1 MPPGDGGNGGQPG
14 LDGTAGANSFGGG
27 GGGAGGSINPFGCG
41 SGTGA
46 DSGCGGAAGA
56 GGGKLPVNGAA
67 GGQPGASTNLNG
79 TDGRSTWFERTGAGG
94 GGGGAPGGLGG
105 RGGGAEGGPDGSGAG
120 GTSLGGYGIH
130 VLGANTVITNA
141 GRIVPGT
148 GAAQSVAILYAD
160 TAHNSVLRLQ
170 AGSEIQG
177 SVDATRSTNSTLVLD
192 GPAGVDPIT
201 GASMAFD
208 VSKLGAAGGVGA
220 TNDVYQGFSAFE
232 KTSEGTWQ
240 LANAPTQARTPWR
253 IKGGTLAIA
262 NGDSLGSTLDVV
274 TLDGGT
280 LQLQDNAALHHDVVV
295 NSTGAISVD
304 DGQQSVLHGVLT
316 GDGSHFAKV
325 GGGSLILAADGS
337 FHGVTQIDAGTLQL
351 GAGGTS
357 GNIGSGAVINHGRLV
372 FNRTDDVVIGNAIAG
387 TGDLVKAGPGLTTLT
402 GPLTYTGMTFLNQ
415 GELAIDGTTLG
426 SMSSV
431 AGVMA
436 KLPPQHTLTLR
447 NAELNGWMHL
457 PDTLNVDASSRWN
470 MSTGPDNPA
479 YNPVYATTSHGTV
492 ISFAGEIN
500 LAGRI
505 NFMPPG
511 TANGP
516 SGGSVLAANNLNG
529 QGGIVQLHVQ
539 SAETGFTDLIWLGG
553 GAVGTTDLVLQ
564 MGESSVGDAFTGD
577 GVMVVKANGPTDN
590 AFVQREETPG
600 ANRRGAFLYRLQHGS
615 SVVNGVQASP
625 HNWYV
630 RTEARPEVSLY
641 SQLGN
646 QAARHGELTVG
657 TLNERMG
664 STESLARKVYPFVWG
679 RALADTGRN
688 RGHSTGLAAQDI
700 ATRSTLAGVQLGT
713 DVYVDFRGLSR
724 RSAGVFASAS
734 TMKTDVD
741 HYLDLST
748 KTVNAGRSD
757 QSAYSL
763 GGYYTLLDGKG
774 GYLDLV
780 TQVSRYD
787 IKANS
792 AAGAGQLTTT
802 GWGGLISAE
811 AGKSFAVGDEA
822 SNLRLEPQAQ
832 VIYQRIKF
840 SGGQDEASAV
850 EFPGVNSVTGRLG
863 MRLSKTWD
871 GDSAKASTAWATV
884 NLLTTAGHSSSRYAT
899 ATQGDITFKNKLGG
913 PRAGL
918 TLGYDSLLGGNTFLN
933 VQAGTEQGIGSRKSS
948 NYNLNAGIKI
958 IF

>member
-1 MPPGDGGNGGQPG
+1 M
-14 LDGTAGANSFGGG
+14 
-27 GGGAGGSINPFGCG
+27 
-41 SGTGA
+41 
-46 DSGCGGAAGA
+46 
-56 GGGKLPVNGAA
+56 
-67 GGQPGASTNLNG
+67 
-79 TDGRSTWFERTGAGG
+79 
-94 GGGGAPGGLGG
+94 LG
-105 RGGGAEGGPDGSGAG
+105 
-120 GTSLGGYGIH
+120 
-130 VLGANTVITNA
+130 
-141 GRIVPGT
+141 
-148 GAAQSVAILYAD
+148 
-160 TAHNSVLRLQ
+160 
-170 AGSEIQG
+170 
-177 SVDATRSTNSTLVLD
+177 
-192 GPAGVDPIT
+192 
-201 GASMAFD
+201 
-208 VSKLGAAGGVGA
+208 
-220 TNDVYQGFSAFE
+220 
-232 KTSEGTWQ
+232 
-240 LANAPTQARTPWR
+240 
-253 IKGGTLAIA
+253 
-262 NGDSLGSTLDVV
+262 
-274 TLDGGT
+274 
-280 LQLQDNAALHHDVVV
+280 
-295 NSTGAISVD
+295 
-304 DGQQSVLHGVLT
+304 
-316 GDGSHFAKV
+316 GDGSHFAKT
-325 GGGSLILAADGS
+325 GGGTLAIAADGN
-337 FHGVTQIDAGTLQL
+337 FHGVTQIDGGTLQL

-357 GNIGSGAVINHGRLV
+357 GAIGNGAFINHGRLV
-372 FNRTDDVVIGNAIAG
+372 FNRADDVVIGNAIAG
-387 TGDLVKAGPGLTTLT
+387 TGHVVKAGSGLTTLT
-402 GPLTYTGMTFLNQ
+402 GPLTYTGLTYLYQ
-415 GELAIDGTTLG
+415 GELALEGTTLG

-431 AGVMA
+431 AGVLA
-436 KLPPQHTLTLR
+436 KLPQETLTLR
-447 NAELNGWMHL
+447 NAELNGWM
-457 PDTLNVDASSRWN
+457 DMAGTLNVDASSRWN
-470 MSTGPDNPA
+470 MFTDPDHPAFNPA
-479 YNPVYATTSHGTV
+479 YNPAYATTSHGTE

-516 SGGSVLAANNLNG
+516 SGGTVLVANNLNG

-539 SAETGFTDLIWLGG
+539 STETGFTDLIQLNG
-553 GAVGTTDLVLQ
+553 GAVGTTHLVLQ
-564 MGESSVGDAFTGD
+564 MDESSVGDAFTGD

-646 QAARHGELTVG
+646 QAVRHGELTVG

-664 STESLARKVYPFVWG
+664 STESLARKVYPFVWA

-688 RGHSTGLAAQDI
+688 RGSSNGLAAQDI

-734 TMKTDVD
+734 TMKADVD
-741 HYLDLST
+741 HYLNVS
-748 KTVNAGRSD
+748 KETVNAGRSD

-787 IKANS
+787 VKANS
-792 AAGAGQLTTT
+792 AAGAGPLTTT

-840 SGGQDEASAV
+840 SDSQDVASAV
-850 EFPGVNSVTGRLG
+850 AFPGVNSLTGRLG

-871 GDSAKASTAWATV
+871 DDPAKVSTAWATV

-913 PRAGL
+913 PRVGL
-918 TLGYDSLLGGNTFLN
+918 ALGYDSLVGGNTFLN

-948 NYNLNAGIKI
+948 SYNLNAGIKI

>member
-1 MPPGDGGNGGQPG
+1 M
-14 LDGTAGANSFGGG
+14 
-27 GGGAGGSINPFGCG
+27 
-41 SGTGA
+41 
-46 DSGCGGAAGA
+46 
-56 GGGKLPVNGAA
+56 
-67 GGQPGASTNLNG
+67 
-79 TDGRSTWFERTGAGG
+79 
-94 GGGGAPGGLGG
+94 
-105 RGGGAEGGPDGSGAG
+105 
-120 GTSLGGYGIH
+120 GGYGVH

-148 GAAQSVAILYAD
+148 GSEQSVAILYAD

-170 AGSEIQG
+170 AGSDIRG
-177 SVDATRSTNSTLVLD
+177 TVDATRSTNNTLVLD
-192 GPAGVDPIT
+192 GAAGVDPMT
-201 GASMAFD
+201 GASIAFD

-220 TNDVYQGFSAFE
+220 TTDVYQGFSAFE

-240 LANAPTQARTPWR
+240 LVNAPTQARTPWR

-262 NGDSLGSTLDVV
+262 SGDSLGSTLDAV

-280 LQLQDNAALHHDVVV
+280 LQLQDDAALHHDVVV
-295 NSTGAISVD
+295 DSTGAISVD
-304 DGQQSVLHGVLT
+304 DGQQSVLHGVLS
-316 GDGSHFAKV
+316 GDGSHFAKT
-325 GGGSLILAADGS
+325 GGGSLAIAADGN
-337 FHGVTQIDAGTLQL
+337 FHGVTQIDGGTLQL

-357 GNIGSGAVINHGRLV
+357 GAIGSGAFLNHGRLE
-372 FNRTDDVVIGNAIAG
+372 FNRADDVVIGNAIAG
-387 TGDLVKAGPGLTTLT
+387 TGDVVQAGTGSTTLT

-415 GELAIDGTTLG
+415 GELVIDGTTLG

-431 AGVMA
+431 AGVMG
-436 KLPPQHTLTLR
+436 KLPPQHALTLR
-447 NAELNGWMHL
+447 NAELNGWMHV

-470 MSTGPDNPA
+470 MFTGPDNPA
-479 YNPVYATTSHGTV
+479 YNLVYATTIHGTV

-511 TANGP
+511 TANGL
-516 SGGSVLAANNLNG
+516 SGGSVLVANNLNG
-529 QGGIVQLHVQ
+529 QDGIVQLHVQ
-539 SAETGFTDLIWLGG
+539 STETGFTDLIRLNG
-553 GAVGTTDLVLQ
+553 GAVGTTHLVLQ
-564 MGESSVGDAFTGD
+564 MGESSVGDALTGD
-577 GVMVVKANGPTDN
+577 GVMVVQANGPTDN

-600 ANRRGAFLYRLQHGS
+600 ANRKGPFLYRLQHGS

-630 RTEARPEVSLY
+630 RSEARPEVSLY

-657 TLNERMG
+657 TLTDRMG

-688 RGHSTGLAAQDI
+688 RGHGTGLAAQDI
-700 ATRSTLAGVQLGT
+700 ATRSRLAGVQLGT
-713 DVYVDFRGLSR
+713 DVYVNFQGLSR

-741 HYLDLST
+741 HYLDLSR

-787 IKANS
+787 SKANS
-792 AAGAGQLTTT
+792 AAGEGQLNTT
-802 GWGGLISAE
+802 GWGDLISAE

-840 SGGQDEASAV
+840 SASQDNASAV
-850 EFPGVNSVTGRLG
+850 ELPGVNSLTGRLG

>member
-1 MPPGDGGNGGQPG
+1 M
-14 LDGTAGANSFGGG
+14 
-27 GGGAGGSINPFGCG
+27 
-41 SGTGA
+41 
-46 DSGCGGAAGA
+46 
-56 GGGKLPVNGAA
+56 
-67 GGQPGASTNLNG
+67 
-79 TDGRSTWFERTGAGG
+79 
-94 GGGGAPGGLGG
+94 
-105 RGGGAEGGPDGSGAG
+105 
-120 GTSLGGYGIH
+120 
-130 VLGANTVITNA
+130 ITNA

-148 GAAQSVAILYAD
+148 GSAQSVAILYAD

-170 AGSEIQG
+170 AGSEIRG
-177 SVDATRSTNSTLVLD
+177 VVDATRSTNNTLVLD
-192 GPAGVDPIT
+192 GAASVDPMT
-201 GASMAFD
+201 GSSVAFD
-208 VSKLGAAGGVGA
+208 VRKLGDAADVGSSE
-220 TNDVYQGFSAFE
+220 DVYQGFSAFE

-240 LANAPTQARTPWR
+240 LINLPSQARTPWR
-253 IKGGTLAIA
+253 IRGGTLAIA
-262 NGDSLGSTLDVV
+262 DDHSLGIVDVAV

-280 LQLQDNAALHHDVVV
+280 LQVQDDATLHRDVVV
-295 NSTGAISVD
+295 NSTGAID
-304 DGQQSVLHGVLT
+304 IEDGRQSVVYGVLG
-316 GDGSHFAKV
+316 GDGSHFAKT
-325 GGGSLILAADGS
+325 GGGTLVIFSDGN
-337 FHGVTQIDAGTLQL
+337 FNGVTQIDGGTLQL
-351 GAGGTS
+351 GVGAVGGA
-357 GNIGSGAVINHGRLV
+357 IGSGAFINHGTLV
-372 FNRTDDVVIGNAIAG
+372 FNRANHVVIGGAIAG
-387 TGDLVKAGPGLTTLT
+387 TGDVVQAGSGSTTLT
-402 GPLTYTGMTFLNQ
+402 GSLTYTGKTYLTG
-415 GELAIDGTTLG
+415 GELAIHGTTLG
-426 SMSSV
+426 SISSA
-431 AGVMA
+431 AGVIGQG
-436 KLPPQHTLTLR
+436 PQETLTLR
-447 NAELNGWMHL
+447 NAELNGWMHA
-457 PDTLNVDASSRWN
+457 PGTLNVDASSRWN
-470 MSTGPDNPA
+470 MMTGPGNPA
-479 YNPVYATTSHGTV
+479 YATTNHGTE
-492 ISFAGEIN
+492 ISFAGDIN

-516 SGGSVLAANNLNG
+516 SGGAVLVANNLNG

-539 SAETGFTDLIWLGG
+539 STQNGFTDLVRLGG
-553 GAVGTTDLVLQ
+553 GAVGTTHLVLQ
-564 MGESSVGDAFTGD
+564 MDGASTGDALTGD
-577 GVMVVKANGPTDN
+577 GVMVVQANGPTDN

-600 ANRRGAFLYRLQHGS
+600 GNRKGPFLYRLQHGS

-630 RTEARPEVSLY
+630 RSEARPEVSLY

-646 QAARHGELTVG
+646 QAVRHGELTVG

-664 STESLARKVYPFVWG
+664 STESLARKVYPFVWA

-688 RGHSTGLAAQDI
+688 RGSSNGLAAQDI
-700 ATRSTLAGVQLGT
+700 ATRSSLAGVQLGT

-741 HYLDLST
+741 HYLDLSR
-748 KTVNAGRSD
+748 KSVNAGRSD

-787 IKANS
+787 VKANS
-792 AAGAGQLTTT
+792 AAGAGPLTTT

-840 SGGQDEASAV
+840 SDSQDVASAV
-850 EFPGVNSVTGRLG
+850 AFPGVNSVTGRLG

-884 NLLTTAGHSSSRYAT
+884 NLLSTAGHASSRYAT

-913 PRAGL
+913 PRVGL
-918 TLGYDSLLGGNTFLN
+918 TLGYDSLVGGNTFLN
-933 VQAGTEQGIGSRKSS
+933 VQAGTEQGIGSRKSG
-948 NYNLNAGIKI
+948 NYNVNAGIKI

>member
-1 MPPGDGGNGGQPG
+1 MLPGDGGNGGQSG
-14 LDGTAGANSFGGG
+14 QDGTAGSTFFGGG
-27 GGGAGGSINPFGCG
+27 GGGAGGSINPFGCVG
-41 SGTGA
+41 GTGL
-46 DSGCGGAAGA
+46 DSGCGGGA
-56 GGGKLPVNGAA
+56 GDGGGTHYEAA
-67 GGQPGASTNLNG
+67 GGQAGASSDLNG
-79 TDGRSTWFERTGAGG
+79 AVGESTVPTRTGGGG
-94 GGGGAPGGLGG
+94 GGGGAPGGMGG
-105 RGGGAEGGPDGSGAG
+105 RGGGAEGGPVGAGAG
-120 GTSLGGYGIH
+120 GTSLGGYGVH

-148 GAAQSVAILYAD
+148 GSDQSVAILYAD

-170 AGSEIQG
+170 AGSDIQG
-177 SVDATRSTNSTLVLD
+177 TVDATRSTNNTLVLD
-192 GPAGVDPIT
+192 GAAGVDPMT
-201 GASMAFD
+201 GASLAFD

-220 TNDVYQGFSAFE
+220 TKDVYQGFSAFE

-240 LANAPTQARTPWR
+240 LVHAPTQARTPWT

-262 NGDSLGSTLDVV
+262 SGDSLGSTLDAV

-295 NSTGAISVD
+295 DSTGAIGVD
-304 DGQQSVLHGVLT
+304 DGQQSVLHGALT
-316 GDGSHFAKV
+316 GDGSHFAKT
-325 GGGSLILAADGS
+325 GGGSLAIAGDGN

-357 GNIGSGAVINHGRLV
+357 GAVGSGAFINHGTLV
-372 FNRTDDVVIGNAIAG
+372 FNRADDIVIGNAIAG
-387 TGDLVKAGPGLTTLT
+387 TGDVVQAGPGLTTLT
-402 GPLTYTGMTFLNQ
+402 GSLTYTGQTYLN
-415 GELAIDGTTLG
+415 GGALAIDGTTLG
-426 SMSSV
+426 STSSV
-431 AGVMA
+431 AGVIA
-436 KLPPQHTLTLR
+436 QGPQETLTLR
-447 NAELNGWMHL
+447 NATLNGWLHV
-457 PDTLNVDASSRWN
+457 PGTVNVDASSRWN
-470 MSTGPDNPA
+470 MMTGPG
-479 YNPVYATTSHGTV
+479 NPVHATANHGTE
-492 ISFAGEIN
+492 ISVAGDIN

-511 TANGP
+511 TANAA

-539 SAETGFTDLIWLGG
+539 PSESGFTDLIRLTG
-553 GAVGTTDLVLQ
+553 GAVGTTHLVLQ
-564 MGESSVGDAFTGD
+564 MDGFSGGDALMGD
-577 GVMVVKANGPTDN
+577 GVMVVQADGPTDN
-590 AFVQREETPG
+590 AFVQRLETPG
-600 ANRRGAFLYRLQHGS
+600 GDRSGAFLYRLHHGS
-615 SVVNGVQASP
+615 SVVNGVQTSP
-625 HNWYV
+625 NNWYV
-630 RTEARPEVSLY
+630 RSESRPEVSLY

-657 TLNERMG
+657 TLNDRMG
-664 STESLARKVYPFVWG
+664 ATESLARKVYPFVWG
-679 RALADTGRN
+679 RTLADMGRN
-688 RGHSTGLAAQDI
+688 QGSRAGLAAQDI
-700 ATRSTLAGVQLGT
+700 ATRSRLAGVQLGT
-713 DVYVDFRGLSR
+713 DMYVNFKGLSR
-724 RSAGVFASAS
+724 RSAGIFASAS
-734 TMKTDVD
+734 TLQADVD
-741 HYLDLST
+741 HYLDAT
-748 KTVNAGRSD
+748 RETVNAGRSE

-780 TQVSRYD
+780 AQVSRYD
-787 IKANS
+787 VKANS
-792 AAGAGQLTTT
+792 AGAEGQLNTT

-822 SNLRLEPQAQ
+822 NNLRLEPQAQ

-840 SGGQDEASAV
+840 SAAQDNASAV
-850 EFPGVNSVTGRLG
+850 AFPGVNSLTGRLG

-884 NLLTTAGHSSSRYAT
+884 NLLTTAGHSSSRFAT

-933 VQAGTEQGIGSRKSS
+933 VQAGTEQGIGSRHSS
-948 NYNLNAGIKI
+948 NYHLNAGIKI

>member
-1 MPPGDGGNGGQPG
+1 S
-14 LDGTAGANSFGGG
+14 A
-27 GGGAGGSINPFGCG
+27 
-41 SGTGA
+41 
-46 DSGCGGAAGA
+46 
-56 GGGKLPVNGAA
+56 
-67 GGQPGASTNLNG
+67 NLNG
-79 TDGRSTWFERTGAGG
+79 TDGGGTTVNLTGAGG

-105 RGGGAEGGPDGSGAG
+105 RGGGAAGGPNGSGAV

-148 GAAQSVAILYAD
+148 GSAQSVAILYGD

-177 SVDATRSTNSTLVLD
+177 TVDATRSTNNTLVLD
-192 GPAGVDPIT
+192 GEAGVDPIT

-262 NGDSLGSTLDVV
+262 SGDSLGSTLDAV

-280 LQLQDNAALHHDVVV
+280 LQLQGDAALHHDVVV
-295 NSTGAISVD
+295 NSTGAID
-304 DGQQSVLHGVLT
+304 IEDGQQSVLHGVLG
-316 GDGSHFAKV
+316 GDGSHFAKT
-325 GGGSLILAADGS
+325 GGGTLAIAANGN
-337 FHGVTQIDAGTLQL
+337 FHGVTQIDGGTLQL

-357 GNIGSGAVINHGRLV
+357 GAIGNGAFINHGRLV
-372 FNRTDDVVIGNAIAG
+372 FNRADDVVIANAIAG
-387 TGDLVKAGPGLTTLT
+387 TGNVVKAGPGLTTLT
-402 GPLTYTGMTFLNQ
+402 GPLTYTGLTHLYQ

-447 NAELNGWMHL
+447 NAELNGWMYL

-470 MSTGPDNPA
+470 MFTDPDNPA
-479 YNPVYATTSHGTV
+479 FNPAYATTSHGTA

-511 TANGP
+511 TAIGP
-516 SGGSVLAANNLNG
+516 SGGTVLVANNLNG

-539 SAETGFTDLIWLGG
+539 STETGFTDLIRLNG
-553 GAVGTTDLVLQ
+553 GAVGTTHLVLQ
-564 MGESSVGDAFTGD
+564 MGESSVGDALTGD
-577 GVMVVKANGPTDN
+577 GVMVVEANGPTDN

-664 STESLARKVYPFVWG
+664 STESLARKVYPFVWA

-688 RGHSTGLAAQDI
+688 RGNSTGLAAQDI
-700 ATRSTLAGVQLGT
+700 ATRSSLAGVQLGT
-713 DVYVDFRGLSR
+713 DVYVNFQGLSR

-741 HYLDLST
+741 HYLNVSRE
-748 KTVNAGRSD
+748 TVNAGRSD

-787 IKANS
+787 VKANS
-792 AAGAGQLTTT
+792 AAGAGQLNTT

-811 AGKSFAVGDEA
+811 AGKSFAVGDEV

-832 VIYQRIKF
+832 VIYQRIRF
-840 SGGQDEASAV
+840 SDSQDVASAV
-850 EFPGVNSVTGRLG
+850 AFPGVNSLTGRLG

-871 GDSAKASTAWATV
+871 DDSAKVSTAWATV

-913 PRAGL
+913 PRVGL
-918 TLGYDSLLGGNTFLN
+918 TLGYDSLVGGNTFLN

-948 NYNLNAGIKI
+948 SYNLNAGIKI

>member
-1 MPPGDGGNGGQPG
+1 MLPGDGGNGGQPG
-14 LDGTAGANSFGGG
+14 LDGTVGSAFFGAG
-27 GGGAGGSINPFGCG
+27 GGGAGGSLNPFGCE
-41 SGTGA
+41 SANGA

-56 GGGKLPVNGAA
+56 GGGLAYGAG
-67 GGQPGASTNLNG
+67 GGQPGASNNLNG
-79 TDGRSTWFERTGAGG
+79 TNGANIVSSRTGAGG

-105 RGGGAEGGPDGSGAG
+105 RGGGAEGGPTGSSAG

-130 VLGANTVITNA
+130 VVGANTVITNA

-148 GAAQSVAILYAD
+148 GSAQSVAILYAD

-170 AGSEIQG
+170 GGSDIQG
-177 SVDATRSTNSTLVLD
+177 TVDATRSTNNTLVLD
-192 GPAGVDPIT
+192 GAAGVDPTT

-220 TNDVYQGFSAFE
+220 NKDVYQGFSAFE
-232 KTSEGTWQ
+232 KASEGAWQ
-240 LANAPTQARTPWR
+240 LVHAPTQARTAWR
-253 IKGGTLAIA
+253 ITGGTLAITS
-262 NGDSLGSTLDVV
+262 GDSLGSTLDAV

-295 NSTGAISVD
+295 DSTGAISVD

-316 GDGSHFAKV
+316 GDGSDFAKT
-325 GGGSLILAADGS
+325 GGGALAIAADGN
-337 FHGVTQIDAGTLQL
+337 FHGVTHIDDGTLQL

-357 GNIGSGAVINHGRLV
+357 GAIGSGAFINHGTLA
-372 FNRTDDVVIGNAIAG
+372 FNRADDFVFGNAIAG
-387 TGDLVKAGPGLTTLT
+387 TGNVVKAGPGLTTLT
-402 GPLTYTGMTFLNQ
+402 GPLTYTGLTLLNQ

-426 SMSSV
+426 SMSSA

-447 NAELNGWMHL
+447 NAELNGWMHV

-470 MSTGPDNPA
+470 MFTGPDNPA
-479 YNPVYATTSHGTV
+479 YNPVYATTSHGTI

-511 TANGP
+511 TANGL
-516 SGGSVLAANNLNG
+516 SGGSVLVADNLNG
-529 QGGIVQLHVQ
+529 QDGIVQLHVQ
-539 SAETGFTDLIWLGG
+539 STETGFTDLIRLNG
-553 GAVGTTDLVLQ
+553 GAVGTTHLVLQ
-564 MGESSVGDAFTGD
+564 MDESSVGDALTGD
-577 GVMVVKANGPTDN
+577 GAMVVQANGPTDN

-615 SVVNGVQASP
+615 NVVNGVQVAP

-630 RTEARPEVSLY
+630 RSEARPEVSLY

-657 TLNERMG
+657 TLNDRMG
-664 STESLARKVYPFVWG
+664 ATESLARKVYPLVWA
-679 RALADTGRN
+679 RSLADLGRN
-688 RGHSTGLAAQDI
+688 HGSSAGLAAQDV
-700 ATRSTLAGVQLGT
+700 ATRSRLAGVQLGT
-713 DVYVDFRGLSR
+713 DVYVNFQGLSR

-741 HYLDLST
+741 HYLEVS
-748 KTVNAGRSD
+748 KETVDAGRSE
-757 QSAYSL
+757 QTAYSL

-774 GYLDLV
+774 SYLDLV

-787 IKANS
+787 VKANS

-811 AGKSFAVGDEA
+811 AGKSFVVGDDA

-840 SGGQDEASAV
+840 SGSQDDASAV
-850 EFPGVNSVTGRLG
+850 EFPGVNSLTGRLG
-863 MRLSKTWD
+863 LRLSRTWD
-871 GDSAKASTAWATV
+871 ADSAKASTAWATV

-899 ATQGDITFKNKLGG
+899 ATQGDITFKNKLAG

-933 VQAGTEQGIGSRKSS
+933 VQAGTEQGIGSRRSS

>member
-1 MPPGDGGNGGQPG
+1 MPPGDGGNGGQSG

-27 GGGAGGSINPFGCG
+27 GGGAGGSVNPFGCG

-130 VLGANTVITNA
+130 VMGANTVITNA

-148 GAAQSVAILYAD
+148 GSAQSVAILYAD

-170 AGSEIQG
+170 GGSDIRG
-177 SVDATRSTNSTLVLD
+177 TVDATRSTNNTLVLD
-192 GPAGVDPIT
+192 GAAGVDPIT

-262 NGDSLGSTLDVV
+262 SGDSLGSTLDAV

-295 NSTGAISVD
+295 NSTGAIGVG
-304 DGQQSVLHGVLT
+304 DGQQSVLHGVLS
-316 GDGSHFAKV
+316 GDGSQFAKT
-325 GGGSLILAADGS
+325 GGGSLVIAEDGS

-357 GNIGSGAVINHGRLV
+357 GAIGSGAFINHGTLV
-372 FNRTDDVVIGNAIAG
+372 FNRADDVLIGNAIAG
-387 TGDLVKAGPGLTTLT
+387 AGDVVQAGPGLTTLT
-402 GPLTYTGMTFLNQ
+402 GPLTYTGKTYLN
-415 GELAIDGTTLG
+415 GGSLAIDGTTLG

-431 AGVMA
+431 AGVIA
-436 KLPPQHTLTLR
+436 QGPQEALTLR
-447 NAELNGWMHL
+447 NAELNGWMHV
-457 PDTLNVDASSRWN
+457 PGTLNMDASSRWN
-470 MSTGPDNPA
+470 MMTGPGNPA
-479 YNPVYATTSHGTV
+479 YATTTHGTE
-492 ISFAGEIN
+492 ISFAGDIN

-511 TANGP
+511 SANGP
-516 SGGSVLAANNLNG
+516 SGGSVLVANNLNG

-539 SAETGFTDLIWLGG
+539 STESGITDLIRLNG
-553 GAVGTTDLVLQ
+553 GAAGTTHLVLQ
-564 MGESSVGDAFTGD
+564 MSESSAGDALTGD
-577 GVMVVKANGPTDN
+577 GVMVVQANGPTDN

-600 ANRRGAFLYRLQHGS
+600 GNRRGAFLYRLDHGS
-615 SVVNGVQASP
+615 RVVNGVQASP
-625 HNWYV
+625 NNWYV
-630 RTEARPEVSLY
+630 RSESRPEVSLY

-679 RALADTGRN
+679 RILADTARN
-688 RGHSTGLAAQDI
+688 QGNRAGLAAQDV
-700 ATRSTLAGVQLGT
+700 ATRSRLAGVQLGT
-713 DVYVDFRGLSR
+713 DVYVDFQGLSR

-734 TMKTDVD
+734 TMKADVD
-741 HYLDLST
+741 HYLDLSNE
-748 KTVNAGRSD
+748 TVDAGRSE

-774 GYLDLV
+774 SYLDLV
-780 TQVSRYD
+780 TQVSRYGV
-787 IKANS
+787 KANS

-811 AGKSFAVGDEA
+811 AGKSFAIGEDA

-840 SGGQDEASAV
+840 SGSQDDASAV
-850 EFPGVNSVTGRLG
+850 EFPGVNSLTGRLG
-863 MRLSKTWD
+863 LRLSKTWD
-871 GDSAKASTAWATV
+871 GDSAKTSTAWATV

-899 ATQGDITFKNKLGG
+899 ATQGDITFKNKLAG

-918 TLGYDSLLGGNTFLN
+918 TVGYDSLLGGNTFLN
-933 VQAGTEQGIGSRKSS
+933 VQAGTEQGIGSRKTS